1 MKNYDFDKITDRRN
15 TDCLKYDFA
24 VERGYAPDVLPFW
37 VADMDFPTAPAIIDA
52 LVAHSRYGIFG
63 YTNVKDG
70 YREVLR
76 HWFLTQHGWTPA
88 AGSLVITPG
97 VVFAICTAIRAFT
110 APGDNILIQPPVYY
124 PFAASIRQNGRT
136 LVESPLVLKDG
147 HYEID
152 FADFEQKI
160 IDHKVKL
167 FLLCSPQNPT
177 GRVWSR
183 DELERLGRICLKHH
197 VLIIADEIHHE
208 FVRTGFT
215 HTIFSAIAPELAQS
229 TILCTSPSKTFN
241 LAGLIGSYHI
251 IYDPAARDRVR
262 KQASLC
268 AYNNMNVLSMHALI
282 GAYRPEGYEWVDEL
296 LEVLSGNVNWA
307 VDFIRA
313 RFKGVSVAKPEGTYM
328 LFLDCTDW
336 CKAHGKTIDELQKAG
351 CEVGVIWQDGR
362 AFHGPCHIRMN
373 LALPLS
379 RVQEAFERLDRYVFY
394 AK

>member
-208 FVRTGFT
+208 FVRPGFT

-241 LAGLIGSYHI
+241 LAGLQISNIFIEDAGLRQRFQAELMASGYEEPNALG
-251 IYDPAARDRVR
+251 YFAAKAAYTGGLDWLNALRGYLEQNLSRTQAFLAAELPRVR
-262 KQASLC
+262 
-268 AYNNMNVLSMHALI
+268 LI
-282 GAYRPEGYEWVDEL
+282 E
-296 LEVLSGNVNWA
+296 
-307 VDFIRA
+307 
-313 RFKGVSVAKPEGTYM
+313 PEGTY
-328 LFLDCTDW
+328 LLWLDFRAYGLSDD
-336 CKAHGKTIDELQKAG
+336 ALDERIKNDARLWLDSGYIFGREGSGFQRLNIACPWATLEQGLRQLAG
-351 CEVGVIWQDGR
+351 
-362 AFHGPCHIRMN
+362 AFQAI
-373 LALPLS
+373 
-379 RVQEAFERLDRYVFY
+379 
-394 AK
+394 